1 MSEQPPTQNR
11 TSPRHTG
18 GGSLTMLAPLLRGG
32 GIVVL
37 LLWSLLS
44 FAPIFTLI
52 YGDTTT
58 ASAIINWL
66 FALTGIAALGPLY
79 CVLLLLA
86 APKARH
92 LFYPEGTRALS
103 ALAIYAAVW
112 IVLYTFLR

>member
-1 MSEQPPTQNR
+1 MSKQPPTQNQA
-11 TSPRHTG
+11 SPQRPG
-18 GGSLTMLAPLLRGG
+18 GGPSAMLAPFLRGG

-44 FAPIFTLI
+44 FAPIYTLV

-66 FALTGIAALGPLY
+66 FALTGVAALGPVY

-86 APKARH
+86 APKARY
-92 LFYPEGTRALS
+92 LFYPQGTRALS